1 MIIQLNMKLNNF
13 IASAVVATLALTSC
27 EKTDY
32 DVQFDRD
39 THVKIMSD
47 NSVTSYAV
55 SSCTGKDTSFT
66 VDFGV
71 AMCINVANLPG
82 IDDVRY
88 DDYEFYAMLDGR
100 KVKGFQNL
108 KDQVS
113 KFSQGLIEGNINMQL
128 SGHNDLAVYLLHE
141 NMYKAQFFVENGD
154 GQIFELQLKEVY

>member
-1 MIIQLNMKLNNF
+1 MNMKLNNF
-13 IASAVVATLALTSC
+13 IATAVAATLALTSC

-39 THVKIMSD
+39 AHVKIMSE
-47 NSVTSYAV
+47 NYVKTTAI
-55 SSCTGKDTSFT
+55 SSCTGLDTSWT

-82 IDDVRY
+82 IEDVRY
-88 DDYEFYAMLDGR
+88 DEYEFYAMLDGR

-108 KDQVS
+108 KDQIS
-113 KFSQGLIEGNINMQL
+113 DRTQGLIDGNINVQL
-128 SGHNDLAVYLLHE
+128 SGHTDLAVYLLHE

-154 GQIFELQLKEVY
+154 GQLFELQLKELY

>member
-1 MIIQLNMKLNNF
+1 MKINNF
-13 IASAVVATLALTSC
+13 IATAVAATLALTSC

-39 THVKIMSD
+39 AHVKIMSE
-47 NSVTSYAV
+47 NYVKTTAI
-55 SSCTGKDTSFT
+55 SSCTGLDTSWT
-66 VDFGV
+66 VNFGV

-88 DDYEFYAMLDGR
+88 DEYEFYAMLDGR

-108 KDQVS
+108 KDQIS
-113 KFSQGLIEGNINMQL
+113 EGTQGIIDGNINVQL
-128 SGHNDLAVYLLHE
+128 SGHTDLAVYLLHE

-154 GQIFELQLKEVY
+154 GQLFELQLKELY